1 MQANGQLKERGQVVG
16 GWEVRCRQKWAG
28 LGLQEISWEGDWSVV
43 REGGRPTKWEG
54 DPGSGRETNQRQA
67 VSGLWAFHLD
77 AKFSVGKSE
86 RCYWLE
92 TAVNTETHDMQDLHC
107 RRAIF
112 VCLYTGRCVNDIEFK
127 QMKPALLWACCKSY
141 CLELWSSNLSIQR
154 TTGVKLNPI

>member
-1 MQANGQLKERGQVVG
+1 MGSWKGGARTGSRRS

-54 DPGSGRETNQRQA
+54 DPGSGRETNQP
-67 VSGLWAFHLD
+67 VSGLD

-107 RRAIF
+107 RLSSLY
-112 VCLYTGRCVNDIEFK
+112 VCTQEGVSMILNSNRWNQLCFGHAANPTVQNCGGKTYPYR
-127 QMKPALLWACCKSY
+127 
-141 CLELWSSNLSIQR
+141 ELPEWIWTQWNI
-154 TTGVKLNPI
+154 